1 MEAGLRPV
9 RAGTVRRPARGWLGA
24 KLAICRGLLK
34 QAGITAATP
43 DRGYAAGIAAAPEI
57 VAVGARLL
65 ARSGSA
71 KRTGSR
77 ERR

>member
-1 MEAGLRPV
+1 VAGRK
-9 RAGTVRRPARGWLGA
+9 AG
-24 KLAICRGLLK
+24 KLPGLLK

-43 DRGYAAGIAAAPEI
+43 DPGHAAGIAAAPEI

-65 ARSGSA
+65 ARPGPA

-77 ERR
+77 ERRQRPGPAGL